1 MPFRRM
7 GAILPASAA
16 APRQCA
22 RAAAMRREQAG
33 GTVLHRLMPA
43 ALLLVAMAISA
54 CGSAGPALTDPDEI
68 ITQGLAA
75 TGEAT
80 SLHLAVAVTGSITIP
95 QTGGTFNLE
104 GTTAAGDFDI
114 AKDRARLTFKVPAF
128 LSLSGEVIQVGT
140 DSFVKTSLTGDLYT
154 KSTTTDTGV
163 PVDPVAAIS
172 QVGDFLDKEGVES
185 EKLDDVS
192 CGDQTCYS
200 VSLTIPS
207 SLLGSAG
214 AAAGVDASQ
223 FLGETL
229 VINLQFDRET
239 LRLTQVSSDIDA
251 GDAGTFGV
259 VVTIS
264 GYNAAVEVS
273 PPPSDQVTEGGS
285 PQL

>member
-1 MPFRRM
+1 M
-7 GAILPASAA
+7 
-16 APRQCA
+16 
-22 RAAAMRREQAG
+22 
-33 GTVLHRLMPA
+33 LHRLMPA
-43 ALLLVAMAISA
+43 AMLVLAVAITA
-54 CGSAGPALTDPDEI
+54 CGSSAPALTDPDEI
-68 ITQGLAA
+68 ITQGVAA

-80 SLHLAVAVTGSITIP
+80 SLHLAVAVTGSVTIP

-114 AKDRARLTFKVPAF
+114 ANDRARLTFKVPAF

-140 DSFVKTSLTGDLYT
+140 DSFVKTNLTGDRYN
-154 KSTTTDTGV
+154 KSTTADTGV
-163 PVDPVAAIS
+163 PVDPAAAIS
-172 QVGDFLDKEGVES
+172 QVGDFLDKEGVEAK
-185 EKLDDVS
+185 KLDDVG

-223 FLGETL
+223 FLGETV

-239 LRLTQVSSDIDA
+239 MRLTQVSSDIDA

-264 GYNAAVEVS
+264 GYNATVEVS
-273 PPPSDQVTEGGS
+273 PPPSDQVTEGRS